1 MLSCV
6 AFFQVPGIEMSQEQ
20 ISKHKTV
27 HITYSIT
34 DGLGN
39 VFEQM
44 DMPIGYV
51 HRADSGIFEKVED
64 ALEGCV
70 AGDHLE
76 VELSPDEGF
85 GAHQPELT
93 FTDDIDNVPS
103 EFRRLGAEV
112 EFTND
117 RDEKVMFRVTHI
129 ADGKLTVD
137 GNHPMA
143 GQTVTFKV
151 DVVSVRDATP
161 EEIRNGRPDD
171 SAFATL
177 H

>member
-1 MLSCV
+1 MSVDKV
-6 AFFQVPGIEMSQEQ
+6 AKNKAVY
-20 ISKHKTV
+20 
-27 HITYSIT
+27 ITYSIV
-34 DGLGN
+34 DSLGN

-44 DMPIGYV
+44 DMPVGYI

-64 ALEGCV
+64 ALEGRAV
-70 AGDHLE
+70 GDRLE
-76 VELSPDEGF
+76 VVLTPEEGF
-85 GAHQPELT
+85 GAYQPELT
-93 FTDDIDNVPS
+93 FTDDIDNVPP
-103 EFRRLGAEV
+103 EFRHLGADV

-117 RDEKVMFRVTHI
+117 RNETIMFKVTRI

-151 DVVSVRDATP
+151 DVVSIRDALP
-161 EEIRNGRPDD
+161 EEIASGRPDD
-171 SAFATL
+171 SNFTTL